1 MIIVIGHHKGG
12 TGKSTVAVN
21 LAVELQRRG
30 DSVLL
35 LDADPTIRTTTL
47 FAADREEAE
56 LPPITAIQKNGNLHQ
71 ALADF
76 STRYDHV
83 IVDVPGKDSREM
95 RTALT
100 AADVLLSPTRA
111 TQADLDAVEGLM
123 TTVMEARDFNPNL
136 KVLVVIN
143 FAATHS
149 FARDRQDAQGYLAG
163 FPEATL
169 ARTMLHQRKIYAEL
183 SGGRGVVELGD
194 PKAKAEIQLLTQ
206 EVLQCL

>member
-12 TGKSTVAVN
+12 TGKSTFAVN

-35 LDADPTIRTTTL
+35 LDADPTIKTTTL

-71 ALADF
+71 ALVDF
-76 STRYDHV
+76 SSRYDHV
-83 IVDVPGKDSREM
+83 LVDVPGKDSREM
-95 RTALT
+95 RTAL
-100 AADVLLSPTRA
+100 AVADVLLSPTRA
-111 TQADLDAVEGLM
+111 TQADLDAAEGLM
-123 TTVMEARDFNPNL
+123 GTVMEARDFNPDL

-149 FARDRQDAQGYLAG
+149 FARDRQDAQGYLAS
-163 FPEATL
+163 FPEVTL
-169 ARTMLHQRKIYAEL
+169 ATTMLHQRKIYAEL
-183 SGGRGVVELGD
+183 AGGRGVVELGD